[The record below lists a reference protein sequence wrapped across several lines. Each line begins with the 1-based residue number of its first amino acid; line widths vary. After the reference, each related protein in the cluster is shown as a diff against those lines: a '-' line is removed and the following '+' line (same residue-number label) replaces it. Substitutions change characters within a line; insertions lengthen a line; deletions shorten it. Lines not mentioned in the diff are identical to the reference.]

1 MSLSLIK
8 NDRVREKRIVPRFPL
23 KTMAWRCELISSHAL
38 LVKDISYTGMQ
49 IGCAGD
55 INSLIIGKSYE
66 GTLKWGGDQLK
77 LKGKVRWV
85 KSEVSGTVFGL
96 EFDSTNG
103 LAVELRTF
111 LRIGQISKRMRLINK
126 DDFSVETPTDL
137 KYWLKSDGPGEIFF
151 WQHRDGEFSK
161 IQLLI
166 LDKLIEWIDGE
177 GLKTGLLVENRNIE
191 SPLSPKEE
199 ILFDMDEDVDLESL
213 QLARDLISDL
223 PSELIPEN
231 VMQFLQRKLGH

>member
-8 NDRVREKRIVPRFPL
+8 NDRIREKRVVPRFPL
-23 KTMAWRCELISSHAL
+23 KTMAWKCESISSHAL

-49 IGCAGD
+49 IGCAGEVER
-55 INSLIIGKSYE
+55 LIIGETYK
-66 GTLKWGGDQLK
+66 GILKWGGDHLE

-85 KSEVSGTVFGL
+85 KNEQGSTVFGV
-96 EFDSTNG
+96 EFDTSNG
-103 LAVELRTF
+103 LAVELKNF
-111 LRIGQISKRMRLINK
+111 LRIGQISKRMRLINR
-126 DDFSVETPTDL
+126 DDFSVETPSDL

-199 ILFDMDEDVDLESL
+199 ILFDMDEQIDLESL

-223 PSELIPEN
+223 PNELIPDN
-231 VMQFLQRKLGH
+231 VMQFLRRKVGH

>member
-23 KTMAWRCELISSHAL
+23 KTMAWKCERISSHAL

-49 IGCAGD
+49 IGSAGE
-55 INSLIIGKSYE
+55 IESLNIGETYN
-66 GTLKWGGDQLK
+66 GILKWGGDQLE
-77 LKGKVRWV
+77 LKGKIRWV
-85 KSEVSGTVFGL
+85 KADQGNTVFGI

-103 LAVELRTF
+103 LVVELKNF
-111 LRIGQISKRMRLINK
+111 LRIGQISKRMRLINRE
-126 DDFSVETPTDL
+126 DFSVETPTDL

-177 GLKTGLLVENRNIE
+177 GLKTGMLVENRNIE

-199 ILFDMDEDVDLESL
+199 ILFDMDEHVDLESL
-213 QLARDLISDL
+213 QLAKDLINDL
-223 PSELIPEN
+223 PNELIPDN

>member
-8 NDRVREKRIVPRFPL
+8 NDRVREKRVVPRFPL
-23 KTMAWRCELISSHAL
+23 KTMAWKCEAISGHAL

-49 IGCAGD
+49 IGCAGE
-55 INSLIIGKSYE
+55 IERLNIGETYK
-66 GTLKWGGDQLK
+66 GLLKWGGDQLE

-85 KSEVSGTVFGL
+85 KAEPTGTVFGL
-96 EFDSTNG
+96 EFDCTNG
-103 LAVELRTF
+103 LAAELKRF
-111 LRIGQISKRMRLINK
+111 LRIGQISKRMRLINR

-151 WQHRDGEFSK
+151 WQHRDGEFSR

-199 ILFDMDEDVDLESL
+199 ILFDMDEQVDLESL
-213 QLARDLISDL
+213 QLARELITGL
-223 PSELIPEN
+223 PSELIPDN
-231 VMQFLQRKLGH
+231 VLQFLQRKLGH